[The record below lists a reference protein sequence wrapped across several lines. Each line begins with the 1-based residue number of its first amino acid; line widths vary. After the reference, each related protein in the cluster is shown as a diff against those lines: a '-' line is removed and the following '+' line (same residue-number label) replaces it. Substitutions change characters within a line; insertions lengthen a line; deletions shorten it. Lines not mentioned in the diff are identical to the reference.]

1 MLRFP
6 GFPFADTL
14 YSLAIHCDES
24 QYTKVASAFLKWL
37 KKELSHLKPIWVLVG
52 LDPRRFWARS
62 SVGRLLHARLKSG
75 LMLQKALAHIITTL
89 QERSVMQRKRFNK
102 PMSAFKIGWQ
112 AAKESKS
119 ISPISPHG
127 GT

>member
-52 LDPRRFWARS
+52 PGSEEVLGSIFGWKTFTCAAEERVDATK
-62 SVGRLLHARLKSG
+62 SVGSHNHDVARKIRHA
-75 LMLQKALAHIITTL
+75 
-89 QERSVMQRKRFNK
+89 E
-102 PMSAFKIGWQ
+102 
-112 AAKESKS
+112 KEV
-119 ISPISPHG
+119 
-127 GT
+127 